1 MSFRPGVVQIH
12 VKQRINTRR
21 NNADQLKLSHSRER
35 SKKQIKENLNLISP
49 EKRKE
54 TLILKE
60 PWQNSVHK
68 ALNIYLF
75 QDFLVDIPEK
85 KMFH

>member
-1 MSFRPGVVQIH
+1 M
-12 VKQRINTRR
+12 
-21 NNADQLKLSHSRER
+21 
-35 SKKQIKENLNLISP
+35 KQIKENLNLISP